1 MIEVFQPPCNHQ
13 LVSHLPGCNVLGIQS
28 SVIKIKKSLSQCSF
42 AQAVTVKH
50 WFLTTWATNLLL
62 WFLTTWT
69 TNLLLWFL
77 TTWTINSL
85 LWKQIKCCSSPTDR
99 ACDTSLPGVPFKEA
113 CVVAEGNIAL
123 SQSCGNSL
131 NVRLQRSQVTKVS
144 GYKGLGLQRSQQHSC
159 PTRVQELCE
168 SRGGRPGLS
177 VLMSLTVSVD
187 IKQHW
192 TMLRHRLQFVPNMST
207 NIRGH
212 EALHH
217 HQLSQLAEPGGSSQT
232 FLRNTSQWDGV
243 LKPQLWHHHL
253 PHTPPT
259 PPYSPNPCACT
270 SSNETMFKLDWFGT
284 DSNGNIWQLLWPW

>member
-144 GYKGLGLQRSQQHSC
+144 GYKGLGLQRSQA
-159 PTRVQELCE
+159 TK
-168 SRGGRPGLS
+168 
-177 VLMSLTVSVD
+177 VS
-187 IKQHW
+187 
-192 TMLRHRLQFVPNMST
+192 
-207 NIRGH
+207 
-212 EALHH
+212 AA
-217 HQLSQLAEPGGSSQT
+217 QLSHQSSGAVWKSRWPSWAFHPHEPYRFCGHKATLNHASAS
-232 FLRNTSQWDGV
+232 V
-243 LKPQLWHHHL
+243 AICP
-253 PHTPPT
+253 
-259 PPYSPNPCACT
+259 
-270 SSNETMFKLDWFGT
+270 
-284 DSNGNIWQLLWPW
+284 